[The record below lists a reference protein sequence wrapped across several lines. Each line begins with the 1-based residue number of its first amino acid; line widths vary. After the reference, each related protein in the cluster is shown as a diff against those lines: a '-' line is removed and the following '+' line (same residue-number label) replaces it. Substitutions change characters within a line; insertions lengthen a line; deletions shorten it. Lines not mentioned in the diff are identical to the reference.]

1 MAEEK
6 KVQWGVPSQLENIN
20 SHYNVVVSYLD
31 FNKEK
36 VKEKFGERSE
46 EIMSVLDEVKSW
58 LNDESEIMH
67 KKLASVLAKIQ
78 SSN

>member
-1 MAEEK
+1 MAKEK
-6 KVQWGVPSQLENIN
+6 KAQWGVPSQLENIN

-46 EIMSVLDEVKSW
+46 EVMSVLNEVKSW
-58 LNDESEIMH
+58 LNDESDIMH
-67 KKLASVLAKIQ
+67 TKLASVLAKIQ